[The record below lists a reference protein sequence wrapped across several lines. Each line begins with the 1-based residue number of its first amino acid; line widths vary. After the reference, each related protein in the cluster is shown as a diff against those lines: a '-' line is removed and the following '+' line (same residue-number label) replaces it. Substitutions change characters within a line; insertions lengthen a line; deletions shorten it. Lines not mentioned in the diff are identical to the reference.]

1 MPLSSRLLPAVLL
14 ALGLVGAP
22 GRGSAQGA
30 QIGLIGGATF
40 SNLRGLDDIDDVD
53 LDSRTGLIGGGYLLL
68 PLSGALQ
75 LQLEGLLVNKGA
87 EPRTGT
93 DNELKLSYFEVPVLL
108 RLNLGGSSALNP
120 HLYAGPYFGLRINC
134 TIGDDTDCED
144 ASGISTKSVDVGG
157 VAGGGLAIDV
167 GGLVLTGGARYAFGV
182 STLAELSGDGIQE
195 SVKHGGWA
203 IYAGLGVRLG
213 SR

>member
-1 MPLSSRLLPAVLL
+1 MPHARLLPAL
-14 ALGLVGAP
+14 ALALAAVLPSGA
-22 GRGSAQGA
+22 SAQSG

-40 SNLRGLDDIDDVD
+40 SNLRGLDDIEDVN

-68 PLSGALQ
+68 PLAGALQ
-75 LQLEGLLVNKGA
+75 LQVEGLLVNKGA

-93 DNELKLSYFEVPVLL
+93 DNELRLSYAEVPVML
-108 RLNLGGSSALNP
+108 RLNLGSSSAVNP
-120 HLYAGPYFGLRINC
+120 HLYAGPYLGLRINC

-144 ASGISTKSVDVGG
+144 VPGTSVKSVDVGG
-157 VAGGGLAIDV
+157 IAGGGLAFDV

-182 STLAELSGDGIQE
+182 STLAELSGDGLEE

-203 IYAGLGVRLG
+203 IYAGLGVRFG
-213 SR
+213 PR